1 MIRMP
6 DYLTLSRGIIAAI
19 IVALGFVGPEA
30 LERVILLTLLGWT
43 TDILDG
49 RLARRYNKGATW
61 VGEREFVFDMVM
73 VFAGL
78 CYLVMAGFIP
88 VIPAGI
94 YVTVATLCIAY
105 FRSKSITM
113 SFAFPVVAVPL
124 IVAYFN
130 APRAAWFY
138 VIWIMLALMFDWRRF
153 KGVILEFLYNLKVL
167 QRR

>member
-1 MIRMP
+1 MTRMP
-6 DYLTLSRGIIAAI
+6 DYLTVSRGIIAAI

-78 CYLVMAGFIP
+78 CYMVMAGFIP

-94 YVTVATLCIAY
+94 YVAVTAICIAY

-138 VIWIMLALMFDWRRF
+138 VIWIVLALMFDWRRF
-153 KGVILEFLYNLKVL
+153 KGVVLEFLYNLKVL
-167 QRR
+167 QKR

>member
-6 DYLTLSRGIIAAI
+6 DYLTVSRGVIAVI
-19 IVALGFVGPEA
+19 IVALGFAGPEA

-94 YVTVATLCIAY
+94 YVTVAAICIAY

-113 SFAFPVVAVPL
+113 SFAFPVVAVPF

-138 VIWIMLALMFDWRRF
+138 VIWIAFALMFDWRRF
-153 KGVILEFLYNLKVL
+153 KGVVLEFLYNLKVL
-167 QRR
+167 QKR

>member
-1 MIRMP
+1 
-6 DYLTLSRGIIAAI
+6 
-19 IVALGFVGPEA
+19 V
-30 LERVILLTLLGWT
+30 VILTLLGWT

-88 VIPAGI
+88 VVPAGI
-94 YVTVATLCIAY
+94 YVAVTAICIAY

-113 SFAFPVVAVPL
+113 SFAFPMVAVPL

-130 APRAAWFY
+130 APRAAWMY
-138 VIWIMLALMFDWRRF
+138 VIWIVLALIFDWRRF
-153 KGVILEFLYNLKVL
+153 KGVVLEFLYNLKVL
-167 QRR
+167 QKR

>member
-1 MIRMP
+1 V
-6 DYLTLSRGIIAAI
+6 SRGIIAAI

-94 YVTVATLCIAY
+94 YVAVTVICIAY

-138 VIWIMLALMFDWRRF
+138 VIWIVLALILDWRRF
-153 KGVILEFLYNLKVL
+153 KGVVLEFLYNLKVL
-167 QRR
+167 QKR

>member
-1 MIRMP
+1 MTRMP
-6 DYLTLSRGIIAAI
+6 DYLTASRGVIAVI
-19 IVALGFVGPEA
+19 IVALGFAGPKA
-30 LERVILLTLLGWT
+30 LERVVILTLLGWT

-61 VGEREFVFDMVM
+61 VGEREFVCDMVM

-94 YVTVATLCIAY
+94 YVAVTAICIAY

-130 APRAAWFY
+130 APRAAWMY
-138 VIWIMLALMFDWRRF
+138 VIWIVLALIFDWRRF
-153 KGVILEFLYNLKVL
+153 KGVVLEFLYNLKVL
-167 QRR
+167 QKR